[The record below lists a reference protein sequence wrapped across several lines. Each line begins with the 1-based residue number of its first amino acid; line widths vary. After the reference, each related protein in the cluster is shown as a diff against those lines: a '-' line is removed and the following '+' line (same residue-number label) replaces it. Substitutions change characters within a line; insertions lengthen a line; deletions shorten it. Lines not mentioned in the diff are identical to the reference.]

1 MEKHLNVSEVFYS
14 LQGESSYAGYPCVFV
29 RLSEC
34 NLRCSYCDTQYAF
47 GDGRS
52 MAISSI
58 LDEVKRFSC
67 PLVEITGGEPLFQ
80 DDVITLCEELLGTN
94 LSVLLETNGSLY
106 LEDLP
111 REVIKIVDVKTPG
124 SGMGNSFLKWNL
136 KYLNPHDELKFVI
149 TNYIDYLFA
158 KNFIEANQ
166 PQVAHIHF
174 SPVTSVLEPSLLAA
188 WMLEDKLKARL
199 SLQLHRLLA
208 IP

>member
-1 MEKHLNVSEVFYS
+1 
-14 LQGESSYAGYPCVFV
+14 
-29 RLSEC
+29 
-34 NLRCSYCDTQYAF
+34 
-47 GDGRS
+47 
-52 MAISSI
+52 
-58 LDEVKRFSC
+58 
-67 PLVEITGGEPLFQ
+67 
-80 DDVITLCEELLGTN
+80 
-94 LSVLLETNGSLY
+94 
-106 LEDLP
+106 
-111 REVIKIVDVKTPG
+111 
-124 SGMGNSFLKWNL
+124 MGNSFLKWNL

-174 SPVTSVLEPSLLAA
+174 APVTSVLEPSLLAA